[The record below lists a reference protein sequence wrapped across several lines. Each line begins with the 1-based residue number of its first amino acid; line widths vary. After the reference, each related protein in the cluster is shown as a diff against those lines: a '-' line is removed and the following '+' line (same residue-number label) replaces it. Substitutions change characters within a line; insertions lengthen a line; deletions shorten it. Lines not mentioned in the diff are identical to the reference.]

1 MMSRKK
7 KPEGIEQFQKLL
19 GPLSKVPK
27 RELDREVE
35 KHKKKAVKKKKKA

>member
-1 MMSRKK
+1 MPRKK
-7 KPEGIEQFQKLL
+7 TPEGIEQFQKLL

-35 KHKKKAVKKKKKA
+35 KHKKKAAKKKKRA

>member
-1 MMSRKK
+1 MARRKP
-7 KPEGIEQFQKLL
+7 PEGIEQFRKLL

-35 KHKKKAVKKKKKA
+35 KHKKKAAVKKKRA